1 MLKRDNIGFG
11 ILIGSLLPL
20 AFYGI
25 LLVISQAVRPGT
37 MLAKPFEISH
47 MMLIALIVNVFPIR
61 LYFVTWK
68 LDRTGRGVLLMTFVL
83 MAGFFIFNRYF

>member
-25 LLVISQAVRPGT
+25 LLAISQLVRPGT
-37 MLAKPFEISH
+37 VMAKPFETSH
-47 MMLIALIVNVFPIR
+47 MMLISLIVNVLPIR
-61 LYFVTWK
+61 LYFVSWK
-68 LDRTGRGVLLMTFVL
+68 MDRTGRGVLLMTFLL